1 MKGNHAL
8 LAQIRQRDDEL
19 TRLRASL
26 ATAEARATK
35 AESTLRAFI
44 GNVEEMSL
52 GEGIPAGLVVT
63 DDGGRTFRAV
73 QSHVTR
79 HWYDAIMHK
88 WRKDC
93 ADLVDMY
100 DGYMHRALAAEAKLA
115 DAEKHA
121 DELARAFKMVA
132 DKLHNFGL
140 TETASVLLSVHA
152 AHAARRA
159 GKAAVER
166 EEDKR

>member
-1 MKGNHAL
+1 VSKPQWIRASQEDYERLADAHSVAL
-8 LAQIRQRDDEL
+8 REMEQ
-19 TRLRASL
+19 LRAAL
-26 ATAEARATK
+26 AAAEARATK
-35 AESTLRAFI
+35 TEAILRAFI
-44 GNVEEMSL
+44 GNVEEMSI

-63 DDGGRTFRAV
+63 DDGGRTFHAV

-93 ADLVDMY
+93 ADLVDLY

-115 DAEKHA
+115 DERKHA
-121 DELARAFKMVA
+121 DELAACLELV
-132 DKLHNFGL
+132 GL
-140 TETASVLLSVHA
+140 RPDEPMRGARSRMLA

-159 GKAAVER
+159 AEVGK
-166 EEDKR
+166 